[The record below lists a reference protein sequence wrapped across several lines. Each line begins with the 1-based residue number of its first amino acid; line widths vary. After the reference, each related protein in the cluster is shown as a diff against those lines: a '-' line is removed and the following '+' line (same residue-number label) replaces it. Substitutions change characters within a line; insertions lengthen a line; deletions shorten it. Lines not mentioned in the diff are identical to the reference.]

1 MLTPFKLTHLGGE
14 HCVTGSCHLVQAGGQ
29 NFLVDCGMVQGEDRG
44 LSMENWPVSPGQIHY
59 VLLTHAHI
67 DHIGRLPELVRRGF
81 RGEILATHPTK
92 ALLIP
97 MLRDALSFSDWGEE
111 ETSATVRRIEAIS
124 WGFEYGEPFALKNG
138 LRFTFHR
145 AGHILGSASVLL
157 ESESPRSSILFSGD
171 LGVKNT
177 PILPDPDPAPACDL
191 LVMESTYGNRLH
203 ESRSDRVERLGQALV
218 RAFSDGGKVFIPAFA
233 LGRVQELLYELNR
246 LRTDDVLK
254 EKFPQLA
261 KLQRIPVMVDTPLGL
276 ELTKIASSLSA
287 YWDREAKAQLRRGDH
302 PLNFDRLYAVTN
314 STDHRRLLESKGPMV
329 ILAGSGM
336 CTGGRILDHLK
347 EGIEDP
353 RNDIVFVGYQAHGT
367 PGRYIQEYAGKPG
380 GYVELDGERRSI
392 RAKIH
397 VLGGYSAHADQKE
410 LVEWVESMPEK
421 PKAIKLVHGEAGARE
436 VLGDVL
442 RSRGYEVV

>member
-111 ETSATVRRIEAIS
+111 ETSATVRRIEEMS

-138 LRFTFHR
+138 LRFTFSR

-191 LVMESTYGNRLH
+191 LVMESTYGNRFH

-287 YWDREAKAQLRRGDH
+287 YWDRETKAQLRRGDH
-302 PLNFDRLYAVTN
+302 PLNFDHLYAVTN
-314 STDHRRLLESKGPMV
+314 SKDHRRLLESQGPMV

-367 PGRYIQEYAGKPG
+367 PGRYIQGYAGKPG

>member
-67 DHIGRLPELVRRGF
+67 DHIGRLPELVRKGF

-314 STDHRRLLESKGPMV
+314 SKDHRRLLESKGPMV

>member
-44 LSMENWPVSPGQIHY
+44 LSMENWPVSPGQIHC

-67 DHIGRLPELVRRGF
+67 DHIGRLPELVRKGF

-276 ELTKIASSLSA
+276 ELAKIASSLSA

-314 STDHRRLLESKGPMV
+314 SKDHRRLLESKGPMV

>member
-29 NFLVDCGMVQGEDRG
+29 NFLVDCGMVQGKDRA

-67 DHIGRLPELVRRGF
+67 DHIGRLPELVRKGF

-138 LRFTFHR
+138 LRFTFSR

-314 STDHRRLLESKGPMV
+314 SKDHRRLLESKGPMV